1 MGTTATCIACGLAS
15 FNSLKVSSIGN
26 VGVAWNERALLATLH
41 NLLLHHT
48 VTSMVQVQLFKQFT
62 RLQTSAAA
70 VARQ

>member
-26 VGVAWNERALLATLH
+26 VGVAWNERVVLVTLH

-48 VTSMVQVQLFKQFT
+48 VTSNFLGLLPECGKDQ
-62 RLQTSAAA
+62 
-70 VARQ
+70 